1 MNGSDW
7 AMLGALGA
15 LALLLAALV
24 LIAEDVCRGLAC
36 RVREDRR
43 RP

>member
-1 MNGSDW
+1 MTGTDW
-7 AMLGALGA
+7 EVLGALGA

-24 LIAEDVCRGLAC
+24 LIADDLRRDLAC